1 MASCITSGEEKKA
14 LRRSRLI
21 DRQLQEE
28 RKNLRKEIKI
38 LLLGADESGKSS
50 FVKQMRIIHGEDFS
64 KSDRLEFRPIIY
76 HNILKGYKILV
87 EARRQLQIPL
97 ENSKNE
103 RNEQVM
109 ASYHREGNL
118 SDEDFHVYVEALTSL
133 HKDVGIKTTSKRSNE
148 FLLVSIALYCQN
160 CSHLGGCV

>member
-76 HNILKGYKILV
+76 HNILKSCKILV

-109 ASYHREGNL
+109 ASYHREGDL
-118 SDEDFHVYVEALTSL
+118 E
-133 HKDVGIKTTSKRSNE
+133 
-148 FLLVSIALYCQN
+148 
-160 CSHLGGCV
+160 